1 MKRFCTNISFAQV
14 QIGHTLKNY
23 EKKNLPKDILAGIII
38 AAVSIPIA
46 MGYAQIAGLPAVYG
60 LYGSVFPI
68 ILFALF
74 STSPQF
80 IFGVDAA
87 PAALIGGALL
97 SFEIEAQSAEA
108 MTVVPVLTFYVGA
121 WLLLF
126 FVLGAG
132 KLVNF
137 ISKPVMGGFISGVCC
152 TVILM
157 QVPKLFGGTAGTGEL
172 FELLEHIISEL
183 PVFNLPSLI
192 LGIITLVVVLTAKRI
207 CPKFPMAVVM
217 IALGALFS
225 YFAPME
231 RLGIACLSAVETG
244 LPRFSFPNLLAVHF
258 TDAIGASL
266 SVAVVIMAQTL
277 LAENN
282 YALKRGYKLNDNQE
296 ILAFSLGN
304 FASAFT
310 GCCPVNGS
318 VPRTAMNDQYDGK
331 TQLTGIIAGITMIF
345 VLLFCTGFIGY
356 LPVPV
361 LTAVVMT
368 ALIGG
373 LEFKLAAKL
382 RHSSKREFYIFM
394 GAFFAVLVLG
404 TINGVLVGIILSFT
418 AVILRAS
425 NPPRC
430 FLGVIPGHDD
440 FHDLS
445 QFNHVYPLKHVVL
458 YRFTSDLFFANVGV
472 FQSDIERNLSD
483 DTHAVIVDASG
494 IGSIDST
501 AAERLMLFYESL
513 QKRKIAFY
521 LTEHVAEL
529 NDQMRA
535 LGIGSLIQKGAVRR
549 TIETALAELGIEK
562 PYPIKG
568 VHTSYRSVAK
578 KRAESTLHEFVW
590 AYGSDCEAE
599 LERQI
604 HKQIEELQKTGNI
617 ETLIH
622 GSWNQL
628 GEMDEDEWLE
638 HLEAHLAEIARIS
651 GKDEHQIAL
660 EFERRRV
667 RLAEKIAREHPNLAK
682 RFMERREL
690 LDAHLKE
697 HRPDIY
703 EKIIRLR
710 SEIDKKI

>member
-1 MKRFCTNISFAQV
+1 MKLSFA
-14 QIGHTLKNY
+14 HTLKGY
-23 EKKNLPKDILAGIII
+23 KKENLPKDILAGIII

-68 ILFALF
+68 ILFSLF
-74 STSPQF
+74 STSTQF

-108 MTVVPVLTFYVGA
+108 LAVVPVLTFYVGA
-121 WLLLF
+121 WLFLF
-126 FVLGAG
+126 FILGAG

-172 FELLEHIISEL
+172 FELLDHIIRAL
-183 PVFNLPSLI
+183 PVFNLPSFL
-192 LGIITLVVVLTAKRI
+192 LGIATLVIVLTSKKI

-217 IALGALFS
+217 IILGALFA
-225 YFAPME
+225 YFAPVESM
-231 RLGIACLSAVETG
+231 GIACLSSVEPG
-244 LPRFSFPNLLAVHF
+244 LPRFVFPDFFAIHF

-282 YALKRGYKLNDNQE
+282 FALKRGYKLNDNQE

-318 VPRTAMNDQYDGK
+318 VPRTAMNDQYGGK

-345 VLLFCTGFIGY
+345 VLLFSTGFIGY

-368 ALIGG
+368 ALIGA

-382 RHSSKREFYIFM
+382 KRSSKREFYIFM
-394 GAFFAVLVLG
+394 GAFFAVLILG

-445 QFNHVYPLKHVVL
+445 QFNLIYPIKQVVL
-458 YRFTSDLFFANVGV
+458 YQFTSDLFFANISI
-472 FQSDIERNLSD
+472 FQSDIENNLSD
-483 DTHAVIVDASG
+483 DTRAVIVDASG

-501 AAERLMLFYESL
+501 AAERLMLLYESL
-513 QKRKIAFY
+513 SRRGIRFY

-529 NDQMRA
+529 NDQIRK
-535 LGIGSLIQKGAVRR
+535 LGIGSLIQEGAVRR
-549 TIETALAELGIEK
+549 TIETALADLGIDK

-568 VHTSYRSVAK
+568 VHESYRSIAK
-578 KRAESTLHEFVW
+578 KRAESTLHEFMW

-599 LERQI
+599 MERQI
-604 HKQIEELQKTGNI
+604 HKQIEELQKTGDI

-628 GEMDEDEWLE
+628 GAMDEDEWLE
-638 HLEAHLAEIARIS
+638 HLEAHLAEISRIS
-651 GKDEHQIAL
+651 GKDEYQIAL

-667 RLAEKIAREHPNLAK
+667 RLAEKIARERPNLAK

-690 LDAHLKE
+690 LDAHLKK
-697 HRPDIY
+697 HRPDVY
-703 EKIIRLR
+703 EKIIQLR
-710 SEIDKKI
+710 KEI

>member
-1 MKRFCTNISFAQV
+1 MKLSFA
-14 QIGHTLKNY
+14 HTLKGY
-23 EKKNLPKDILAGIII
+23 QTQNLPKDIIAGIII

-97 SFEIEAQSAEA
+97 SFEIESQSAEA
-108 MTVVPVLTFYVGA
+108 ITVVPVLTFYVAA

-137 ISKPVMGGFISGVCC
+137 ISKPVMGGFISGVCS

-172 FELLEHIISEL
+172 FELLDHIIRNL
-183 PVFNLPSLI
+183 PVFNLPSFL
-192 LGIITLVVVLTAKRI
+192 LGIATLVIVLTSKRI

-217 IALGALFS
+217 IVLGALFA
-225 YFAPME
+225 YFAPVESM
-231 RLGIACLSAVETG
+231 GIACLSSVEPG
-244 LPRFSFPNLLAVHF
+244 LPRFAFPNFLSINF

-310 GCCPVNGS
+310 GCCPINGS
-318 VPRTAMNDQYDGK
+318 VPRTAMNDQYEGK

-345 VLLFCTGFIGY
+345 VLLFGTGFIGY
-356 LPVPV
+356 LPIPV

-382 RHSSKREFYIFM
+382 KRSGKGEFYIFM
-394 GAFFAVLVLG
+394 GAFFAVLILG

-430 FLGVIPGHDD
+430 FLGVIPGHDN

-445 QFNHVYPLKHVVL
+445 QFNYVYPIKQVVL
-458 YRFTSDLFFANVGV
+458 YRFTSDLFFANVGI
-472 FQSDIERNLSD
+472 FQSDIEKNLSD
-483 DTHAVIVDASG
+483 DTRAVIVDASG

-513 QKRKIAFY
+513 GKLGIAFY

-549 TIETALAELGIEK
+549 TVETALADLGIEK

-568 VHTSYRSVAK
+568 AQASHRSVAK
-578 KRAESTLHEFVW
+578 KRAENALHEFMW

-599 LERQI
+599 MERQI
-604 HKQIEELQKTGNI
+604 HKQIEELEKTGDI

-628 GEMDEDEWLE
+628 GAMDEDEWLE

-651 GKDEHQIAL
+651 GKGEHQIAL

-667 RLAEKIAREHPNLAK
+667 RLGEKIAREHPNLAK

-697 HRPDIY
+697 HRPDVY

-710 SEIDKKI
+710 KELDEKL

>member
-1 MKRFCTNISFAQV
+1 MNIPFMKISFA
-14 QIGHTLKNY
+14 HTLRHY
-23 EKKNLPKDILAGIII
+23 EKENLPKDLLSGIII

-46 MGYAQIAGLPAVYG
+46 MGYAQIAGLPPVYG

-97 SFEIEAQSAEA
+97 SLEIEPQSAEA
-108 MTVVPVLTFYVGA
+108 VTIVPVLTFYVAA

-126 FVLGAG
+126 YLLGAG

-137 ISKPVMGGFISGVCC
+137 ISKPVMGGFISGVCS

-157 QVPKLFGGTAGTGEL
+157 QVPKLFGGSVGTGEL
-172 FELLEHIISEL
+172 FELVEHIIESL
-183 PVFNLPSLI
+183 PLFNLPSFLLGVGTLI
-192 LGIITLVVVLTAKRI
+192 VLIAAKRI
-207 CPKFPMAVVM
+207 CPKFPMTIVV
-217 IALGALFS
+217 IILGALFS
-225 YFAPME
+225 YLAPVESM
-231 RLGIACLSAVETG
+231 GIACLSAVNPG
-244 LPRFSFPNLLAVHF
+244 PPHFNMPQLFSVDF

-282 YALKRGYKLNDNQE
+282 FALKRGYKLIDNQE

-318 VPRTAMNDQYDGK
+318 VPRTSMNDQYGGK
-331 TQLTGIIAGITMIF
+331 TQLTGIIAGITMLL

-361 LTAVVMT
+361 LAAVVIS
-368 ALIGG
+368 ALMGG

-382 RHSSKREFYIFM
+382 KKVSRAEFYIFM
-394 GAFFAVLVLG
+394 GAFLAVLILG

-430 FLGVIPGHDD
+430 FLGVLPGHDD
-440 FHDLS
+440 FFNIS
-445 QFNHVYPLKHVVL
+445 QFKHTYPIKHVVL
-458 YRFTSDLFFANVGV
+458 YRFTGDLFFANIAI
-472 FQSDIERNLSD
+472 FQNDIEKSISD
-483 DTHAVIVDASG
+483 DTRAVIVDASG

-501 AAERLMLFYESL
+501 AAERLMLLYDALS
-513 QKRKIAFY
+513 RRGISFY
-521 LTEHVAEL
+521 LTEHMASL
-529 NDQMRA
+529 NDQLRM
-535 LGIGSLIQKGAVRR
+535 LGIGSLIRKGAVRC
-549 TIETALAELGIEK
+549 TIEMALADIGLKK
-562 PYPIKG
+562 PYPIEG
-568 VHTSYRSVAK
+568 VHKSYHSIAK
-578 KRAESTLHEFVW
+578 KRAESIIHEFMW
-590 AYGSDCEAE
+590 AYGPDFEDE
-599 LERQI
+599 IEQQI
-604 HKQIEELQKTGNI
+604 HRQIEELERTGDL

-628 GEMDEDEWLE
+628 EAMDEDEWLE
-638 HLEAHLAEIARIS
+638 HLEAHLTEIARIS
-651 GKDEHQIAL
+651 GKDEHQIAQ
-660 EFERRRV
+660 EFERRRLH
-667 RLAEKIAREHPNLAK
+667 LAEKIAREHPALAK

-697 HRPDIY
+697 HRPDVY
-703 EKIIRLR
+703 EKIIKLR
-710 SEIDKKI
+710 REID

>member
-1 MKRFCTNISFAQV
+1 MKISFA
-14 QIGHTLKNY
+14 HTLKDY
-23 EKKNLPKDILAGIII
+23 KKENLPKDILAGIII
-38 AAVSIPIA
+38 AAVSIPIS

-74 STSPQF
+74 STSRQF

-97 SFEIEAQSAEA
+97 SFEIEAQSPEA
-108 MTVVPVLTFYVGA
+108 ITVVPVLTFYVAA

-172 FELLEHIISEL
+172 FELLDHIFREL
-183 PVFNLPSLI
+183 PIFNLPSFL
-192 LGIITLVVVLTAKRI
+192 LGIITLVIVLTAKKI
-207 CPKFPMAVVM
+207 SPKFPMAVVM
-217 IALGALFS
+217 IIWGALFS
-225 YFAPME
+225 YFAPVKDM
-231 RLGIACLSAVETG
+231 GIVCLSSVEPG
-244 LPRFSFPNLLAVHF
+244 LPHFAFPDFFSIHF

-282 YALKRGYKLNDNQE
+282 FALKRGYKLNDNQE

-304 FASAFT
+304 FASALT

-331 TQLTGIIAGITMIF
+331 TQLTGIIAGITMIL

-368 ALIGG
+368 ALIGA

-382 RHSSKREFYIFM
+382 KRSSKGEFYIFM
-394 GAFFAVLVLG
+394 GAFFAVLILG

-430 FLGVIPGHDD
+430 FLGIIPGHDD

-445 QFNHVYPLKHVVL
+445 QFNHIYPIEHIVL
-458 YRFTSDLFFANVGV
+458 YRFTSDLFFANVNI
-472 FQSDIERNLSD
+472 FRSDIENSLSD
-483 DTHAVIVDASG
+483 DTRAVIVDASG

-501 AAERLMLFYESL
+501 AAERLMLLYESL
-513 QKRKIAFY
+513 HKRGIAFY

-529 NDQMRA
+529 NDQMRV

-549 TIETALAELGIEK
+549 TIETALTDLGMEK

-568 VHTSYRSVAK
+568 VHADYHSVAK
-578 KRAESTLHEFVW
+578 KRAESTLHEFMW

-599 LERQI
+599 MERQI
-604 HKQIEELQKTGNI
+604 HKQIEELQKTGDM
-617 ETLIH
+617 ESLIH

-628 GEMDEDEWLE
+628 GEMDEDEWME

-667 RLAEKIAREHPNLAK
+667 RLSEKIAREHPNLAK

-697 HRPDIY
+697 HRPDVY

-710 SEIDKKI
+710 KEL

>member
-1 MKRFCTNISFAQV
+1 MKISFA
-14 QIGHTLKNY
+14 HTLKGY
-23 EKKNLPKDILAGIII
+23 KKENLPKDILAGMII
-38 AAVSIPIA
+38 AAVSIPIS

-74 STSPQF
+74 STSRQF

-97 SFEIEAQSAEA
+97 SFEIEAQSPEA
-108 MTVVPVLTFYVGA
+108 ITVVPVLTFYVAA

-172 FELLEHIISEL
+172 FELLDHIFREL
-183 PVFNLPSLI
+183 PLFNLPSFL
-192 LGIITLVVVLTAKRI
+192 LGIITLAIVLTVKKFF
-207 CPKFPMAVVM
+207 PKFPMAVVM
-217 IALGALFS
+217 IIVGALFS
-225 YFAPME
+225 YFAPVKDM
-231 RLGIACLSAVETG
+231 GIVCLSSVEPG
-244 LPRFSFPNLLAVHF
+244 LPRFAFPDFFSIHF

-282 YALKRGYKLNDNQE
+282 FALKRGYKLIDNQE

-304 FASAFT
+304 FASAMT

-318 VPRTAMNDQYDGK
+318 VPRTAMNDQYEGK
-331 TQLTGIIAGITMIF
+331 TQLTGIIAGITMIL
-345 VLLFCTGFIGY
+345 VLLFGTGFIGY

-368 ALIGG
+368 ALIGA

-382 RHSSKREFYIFM
+382 KRSSKGEFYIFM
-394 GAFFAVLVLG
+394 GAFFAVLILG

-445 QFNHVYPLKHVVL
+445 QFNHIYPIEHIVL
-458 YRFTSDLFFANVGV
+458 YRFTSDLFFANVNI
-472 FQSDIERNLSD
+472 FRTDIENNLSD
-483 DTHAVIVDASG
+483 DTRAVIVDASG

-501 AAERLMLFYESL
+501 AAERLMLLYESL
-513 QKRKIAFY
+513 HKQGIAFY

-529 NDQMRA
+529 NDQMRV

-549 TIETALAELGIEK
+549 SIETALTDLGIEK

-568 VHTSYRSVAK
+568 VHADYHSVAK
-578 KRAESTLHEFVW
+578 KRAENTLHEFLW

-599 LERQI
+599 MERQI
-604 HKQIEELQKTGNI
+604 HKQIEELQKTGDM
-617 ETLIH
+617 ESLIH

-628 GEMDEDEWLE
+628 GAMDEDEWLE

-667 RLAEKIAREHPNLAK
+667 HLSEKIAREHPNLAK

-697 HRPDIY
+697 HRPDVY
-703 EKIIRLR
+703 EKIIRMRKEL
-710 SEIDKKI
+710 

>member
-1 MKRFCTNISFAQV
+1 
-14 QIGHTLKNY
+14 
-23 EKKNLPKDILAGIII
+23 
-38 AAVSIPIA
+38 

-68 ILFALF
+68 ILFSLF

-108 MTVVPVLTFYVGA
+108 LAVVPVLTFYVGA

-126 FVLGAG
+126 FILGAG

-152 TVILM
+152 TVIMM

-172 FELLEHIISEL
+172 FELLEHIIQQL
-183 PVFNLPSLI
+183 PVFNPPSFL
-192 LGIITLVVVLTAKRI
+192 LGVATLAIVLTSKKI

-217 IALGALFS
+217 IVFGALFA
-225 YFAPME
+225 YFAPVE
-231 RLGIACLSAVETG
+231 RMGIACLSSVEPG
-244 LPRFSFPNLLAVHF
+244 LPHFAFPDFFSIPF

-282 YALKRGYKLNDNQE
+282 FALKRGYKLNDNQE

-318 VPRTAMNDQYDGK
+318 VPRTAMNDQYEGK
-331 TQLTGIIAGITMIF
+331 TQLTGMIAGVTMML

-368 ALIGG
+368 ALIGA
-373 LEFKLAAKL
+373 LELKLAAKL
-382 RHSSKREFYIFM
+382 KTSSKGEFYIFM

-430 FLGVIPGHDD
+430 FLGVIPGHED

-445 QFNHVYPLKHVVL
+445 QFNHIYPVKGVIL
-458 YRFTSDLFFANVGV
+458 YRFTSDLFFANVGI
-472 FQSDIERNLSD
+472 FQADIENSIMQ
-483 DTHAVIVDASG
+483 DTRAVIVDAAG

-501 AAERLMLFYESL
+501 AAERLMLLYESL
-513 QKRKIAFY
+513 GKRGIAFY
-521 LTEHVAEL
+521 LTGHVAEL
-529 NDQMRA
+529 NDQMRT
-535 LGIGSLIQKGAVRR
+535 LGIGGLIQKGAVRR
-549 TIETALAELGIEK
+549 TMETALADIGMEK
-562 PYPIKG
+562 PYPIDG
-568 VHTSYRSVAK
+568 AHPAYDSVAR
-578 KRAESTLHEFVW
+578 KRAENTLHEFMW
-590 AYGSDCEAE
+590 AYGSGCEAE
-599 LERQI
+599 MERQI
-604 HKQIEELQKTGNI
+604 NQQIEELQKTGDI

-628 GEMDEDEWLE
+628 GAMDEDEWLE
-638 HLEAHLAEIARIS
+638 HLEAHLAEISRIS
-651 GKDEHQIAL
+651 GKDEYQIAL

-667 RLAEKIAREHPNLAK
+667 LLGEKIAREHPNLAK

-690 LDAHLKE
+690 LDAH
-697 HRPDIY
+697 
-703 EKIIRLR
+703 
-710 SEIDKKI
+710 